1 MRLTEL
7 LRLVKNN
14 LLRMRFR
21 VLMTSAGVFIG
32 TTAVILL
39 VSLGAGLQRSII
51 ESFGD
56 VADLTEIQVFAGGRN
71 PFGGPTPA
79 VATDSDASV
88 INDRTLQ
95 AFREMPGVV
104 AATPILNLQANGV
117 LRLNRLTSFSNIQ
130 GIDPLELNRLDF
142 KLDSG
147 SSTIGPWQVIVGAS
161 VDNNFYN
168 ERTGQSDAAIDLQGQ
183 TLQLVLSK
191 SVVADGVAVET
202 IERTVRLRVVG
213 VLAESGG
220 QKDFNIYLPLRNVE
234 DLNAWASGRRIN
246 YNREGYS
253 EALVKVASTEQ
264 AEQVEQLV
272 QQQGFTV
279 FSFRTILQQV
289 NTTFIILQA
298 VVGGIGAI
306 ALLVAAF
313 GIANTMIMAIYERT
327 REIGLMKAV
336 GATNRDVMTIFL
348 AEAGF
353 IGMLGGVGGIIV
365 GVGLGQILGLVG
377 REFLRSQI
385 AQDGGSIDSVPVPVH
400 TPLWLPIFALIFA
413 TLIGVI
419 SGIYPALRAVR
430 LDPIAALRYE

>member
-1 MRLTEL
+1 MRPIEL

-14 LLRMRFR
+14 LLRMRIR

-39 VSLGAGLQRSII
+39 VSLGAGLQRAIVS
-51 ESFGD
+51 SFGD
-56 VADLTEIQVFAGGRN
+56 VADLTEIQVSPPGIAF
-71 PFGGPTPA
+71 FGPTA
-79 VATDSDASV
+79 VNTQSSSDLI
-88 INDRTLQ
+88 INDRTISD
-95 AFREMPGVV
+95 FRDLPGVT
-104 AATPILNLQANGV
+104 AATPVLSLQANAM
-117 LRLNRLTSFSNIQ
+117 LRLNRLTAFPNMQ
-130 GIDPLELNRLDF
+130 GVDPLELSRFDL

-147 SSTIGPWQVIVGAS
+147 SSALGPWHILVGSSIAS
-161 VDNNFYN
+161 NFFN
-168 ERTGQSDAAIDLQGQ
+168 ERTGENDPNLNLQGQ
-183 TLQLVLSK
+183 TLQLILSK
-191 SVVADGVAVET
+191 NVSNSSGQLET
-202 IERTVRLRVVG
+202 VERTVRLRVVG

-220 QKDFNIYLPLRNVE
+220 QKDFSIFMPIRNLE
-234 DLNAWASGRRIN
+234 DLNAWANGRRTN

-253 EALVKVASTEQ
+253 QALVKVATPDQ
-264 AEQVEQLV
+264 AEAVESQI
-272 QQQGFTV
+272 QQQGFNV

-289 NTTFIILQA
+289 NTTFLILQA

-353 IGMLGGVGGIIV
+353 IGLIGGVGGIIA
-365 GVGLGQILGLVG
+365 GVGLGQILGLIG

-385 AQDGGSIDSVPVPVH
+385 AQQGGAADTAPIPVY
-400 TPLWLPIFALIFA
+400 TPLWLPVFALVFA

>member
-1 MRLTEL
+1 
-7 LRLVKNN
+7 
-14 LLRMRFR
+14 
-21 VLMTSAGVFIG
+21 MTSAGVFIG

-51 ESFGD
+51 DSFGD
-56 VADLTEIQVFAGGRN
+56 VADLTEIQVLPAGQN
-71 PFGGPTPA
+71 PFGGPPQTNQNNN
-79 VATDSDASV
+79 SDNP
-88 INDRTLQ
+88 ILNDRSLQ
-95 AFREMPGVV
+95 ELRELPGVV
-104 AATPILNLQANGV
+104 AATPLLRLEANSS
-117 LRLNRLTSFSNIQ
+117 LRLNRLTGFSSIQ
-130 GIDPLELNRLDF
+130 GIDVLELNRLGF

-147 SSTIGPWQVIVGAS
+147 SSTIGPWQVIVGSS
-161 VDNNFYN
+161 VGNNFFN
-168 ERTGQSDAAIDLQGQ
+168 ERTGQQDAALELQGQ

-191 SVVADGVAVET
+191 SVIENGVAVDT
-202 IERTVRLRVVG
+202 IERTARLRVVG

-220 QKDFNIYLPLRNVE
+220 QKDFNIYLPIRNVE
-234 DLNAWASGRRIN
+234 DLNAWASGRRTN
-246 YNREGYS
+246 YNRVGYS
-253 EALVKVASTEQ
+253 EALVKVESTDQ
-264 AEQVEQLV
+264 AELVEQLI
-272 QQQGFTV
+272 QQQGFSV

-298 VVGGIGAI
+298 VVGGIGAV

-353 IGMLGGVGGIIV
+353 IGMIGGIGGIIA
-365 GVGLGQILGLVG
+365 GVGLGQILGIIG

-385 AQDGGSIDSVPVPVH
+385 AQDGGNLDAVPVPVY
-400 TPLWLPIFALIFA
+400 TPLWLPIFAIIFA